1 MTALVAAVE
10 PAGELAHTDRLRK
23 FTEDWLGNRRFSD
36 NTRDGYRR
44 DVNAWLDWCEDNDL
58 DPLKVRFTEVNA
70 WGRELE
76 DPPDGSRGLA
86 PASAAR
92 RLSGVSSWY
101 NFLVKLGAVP
111 FNPAAVADRPEVDR
125 HYSATVSFTH
135 DEAKAMLKA
144 AGAGHDPIGAVAP
157 LLASWLVDLGTRATE
172 TTRIDVSDIG
182 TDRGHRIVWFTV
194 KGNRRH
200 RRTIPPSLAFLL
212 DAYLASRGNP
222 TQGPLF
228 VDAKGRPLDRHAV
241 YRFVQRLAREA
252 GLPNW
257 GNISPHSFRHAW
269 NAIAKSRGASLEDRQ
284 DAMAHMDPRTTRRY
298 DRSGSALESDP
309 AMLVAAAMAVRD
321 DDQVQGSNS
330 LAESSGS

>member
-1 MTALVAAVE
+1 MTDLVAVVE
-10 PAGELAHTDRLRK
+10 PAGELAHFDRLRK
-23 FTEDWLGNRRFSD
+23 FTEDWLGNRRFSE

-44 DVNAWLDWCEDNDL
+44 DVHWWLDWCEDNDL
-58 DPLKVRFTEVNA
+58 DPLKVSFTEVNA

-76 DPPDGSRGLA
+76 NPLDGSRGLA

-101 NFLVKLGAVP
+101 DFLVKLGVVP
-111 FNPAAVADRPEVDR
+111 FNPAAGADRPEVDR

-135 DEAKAMLKA
+135 AEARAMLQA
-144 AGAGHDPIGAVAP
+144 AGASDDPIGSVGP

-172 TTRIDVSDIG
+172 TTLVDVADLA
-182 TDRGHRIVWFTV
+182 TDRGHRIVWLTV

-222 TQGPLF
+222 TAGPLF
-228 VDAKGRPLDRHAV
+228 VDAKGQPIDRHAV
-241 YRFVQRLAREA
+241 FRFVQRLARKA

-257 GNISPHSFRHAW
+257 RRISPHSFRHAW
-269 NAIAKSRGASLEDRQ
+269 NAIAKASGASLEDRQ

-321 DDQVQGSNS
+321 DQSHGSS
-330 LAESSGS
+330 SPAESSGS